1 MNALMWPIVFLLAGL
16 VLLVVEVFIPSG
28 GLIGLLALCS
38 LGLSV
43 WKAFAHS
50 TTMGVQFL
58 VALLILMPVA
68 LLAAAHLWPRTPLAR
83 RIFLR
88 PPAPDEVEPS
98 HENERLDHLIGQF
111 GRALTPL
118 RPSGRVDFDGRRL
131 DGLSEEGLIPSGALV
146 RAVQV
151 RSGQLIVRLAQDR
164 TLNEITS

>member
-38 LGLSV
+38 LGLSI
-43 WKAFAHS
+43 WKAFSHS
-50 TTMGVQFL
+50 TTLGMQFL
-58 VALLILMPVA
+58 VALFILMPVA
-68 LLAAAHLWPRTPLAR
+68 LLTAAHLWPRTPLAR

-88 PPAPDEVEPS
+88 PPAPEEVELS
-98 HENERLDHLIGQF
+98 HETERLDHLIGQF

-151 RSGQLIVRLAQDR
+151 RGGQLIVRLAQDR
-164 TLNEITS
+164 ALNEIAS